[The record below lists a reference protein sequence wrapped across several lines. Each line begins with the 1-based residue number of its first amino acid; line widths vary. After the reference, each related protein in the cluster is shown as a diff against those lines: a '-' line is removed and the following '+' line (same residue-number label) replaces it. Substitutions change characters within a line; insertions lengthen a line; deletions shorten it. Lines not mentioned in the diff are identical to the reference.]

1 MFRSSSLTNQ
11 RADALTA
18 RVIGALPTAHCPE
31 PGQNQRRV
39 FILTRLFK
47 RTGWSWTCEHLPRD
61 KAAVEISEALPAA
74 PRSGPVMAHSGSG
87 SLLCRRNAR
96 LDSFLQRKLERRVYE
111 RIRAYEPCVVLSES
125 INKVYMHVV
134 LSDECVYLTEYSPRT
149 LTAAVSFR
157 RVRYIELVN
166 DIPDFLSGK
175 HQERCQ
181 HIRIVYV
188 TKKPAAKQRN
198 WLKRA
203 KKEGLPPAA
212 PSSRRNSHCPEITS
226 TLQGFSTESSQWR
239 KEELP
244 PVLKHTRSASC
255 PNPET
260 LGLTRVPQPPPFYS
274 PLVLPASSPLLSEK
288 SLKTLESG
296 QLQRRIGSV
305 LSRLLRRGCVDSE
318 EEWEAELH
326 LYAVS
331 EKSRLYLHLQSLW
344 NSFSIRST
352 LLLDPL
358 YRRRNCVSLSAA
370 AISWERTAHLFGQLS
385 SELLQDGSSVESMYL
400 LLQELRTAAHR
411 SVTLRRL
418 FWRSSEVCTFLLCTL
433 EGCLHGRQSLGG
445 LYTADQLLLSSLI
458 VDTLAIMFRETEVE
472 AARLSLLSAK
482 KGALASRMLLAL
494 ICDPQPQTHS
504 GGFLTYS
511 ELQALLPE
519 YLDTAA
525 SLLFELLLVGH
536 VTSRCVSAE
545 NFLSVGWIL
554 RVLQPHPHLLSFIG
568 YQVQQVVL
576 VLTGL
581 QVSVPSPVQSVLL
594 FQRLNLLLA
603 CLQYNSQLAQ
613 HLRSHFREEFRYSVM
628 PSGSE
633 VKLPPHYPISRPT
646 LRLVEHIRTLMLLR

>member
-1 MFRSSSLTNQ
+1 MPHF
-11 RADALTA
+11 
-18 RVIGALPTAHCPE
+18 H
-31 PGQNQRRV
+31 
-39 FILTRLFK
+39 
-47 RTGWSWTCEHLPRD
+47 
-61 KAAVEISEALPAA
+61 
-74 PRSGPVMAHSGSG
+74 GSG

-198 WLKRA
+198 WLKR
-203 KKEGLPPAA
+203 LMMQTLH
-212 PSSRRNSHCPEITS
+212 RNLMSALFLLS
-226 TLQGFSTESSQWR
+226 SSQWR

-274 PLVLPASSPLLSEK
+274 PLVSPASSPLVTRLCK
-288 SLKTLESG
+288 FGRALLCVLL

-504 GGFLTYS
+504 GGFLTVFH
-511 ELQALLPE
+511 LQALLPE

-536 VTSRCVSAE
+536 TSRCVSAE

-613 HLRSHFREEFRYSVM
+613 HLRSHFREEFRYKCVN
-628 PSGSE
+628 
-633 VKLPPHYPISRPT
+633 LPPHYPISRPT